1 MSPRPRRTSGAVTEI
16 VEIACRHCGTLRT
29 WQRAEAGALVLV
41 RDVFGAVMST
51 CPKAGTCEPRELA
64 SPMSVAFARHLRDTR
79 GRRMKRR

>member
-1 MSPRPRRTSGAVTEI
+1 VTEI

-29 WQRAEAGALVLV
+29 WRRSETGALVLV
-41 RDVFGAVMST
+41 RDVFDTASA
-51 CPKAGTCEPRELA
+51 CPKAATCEPRELA